1 MELNVAIR
9 IASNYVKCMNTNR
22 DKCQYLCRDC
32 GLYEEDAN
40 KVIEALENVLGLAK
54 IGLYKQ
60 PETDKEPASDDCKY
74 YLPCGLCEKGIYRV
88 CILKRKEVKE
98 NANNNTSGIS

>member
-1 MELNVAIR
+1 MKLNDAIR
-9 IASNYVKCMNTNR
+9 IASKYAKCMKTDR
-22 DKCQYLCRDC
+22 KECLYSCQKC
-32 GLYEEDAN
+32 GLYVEST
-40 KVIEALENVLGLAK
+40 KTVIEAIEIVVGLAK

-60 PETDKEPASDDCKY
+60 PETDKEPSSDDCKY

-98 NANNNTSGIS
+98 NANNNSSGIS